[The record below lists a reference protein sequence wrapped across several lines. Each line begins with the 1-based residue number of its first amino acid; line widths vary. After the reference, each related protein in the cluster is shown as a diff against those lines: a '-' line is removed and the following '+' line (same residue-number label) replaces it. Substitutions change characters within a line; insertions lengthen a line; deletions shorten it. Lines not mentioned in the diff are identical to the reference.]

1 MSDEVPSGRLSQI
14 FDPLTNLQQQPST
27 THYQQQLLLNRR
39 RSNSS
44 SPSPS
49 TSGRA
54 TPASGGAASNASGAS
69 STSSHFQLPQSA
81 THYHQQ
87 QQQNYQYLTQ
97 THNYF
102 HVRTQQDV
110 EGVSGGGFA
119 IGGSGH
125 NYLHTFPSTHTPSHL
140 QQQHYLQQHYHH
152 YQQQQQQQQSPQFI
166 HHGQQQQHSLP
177 PLYPTSQSLTAS
189 PLLTKRAIS
198 FSGQIPLHRQ
208 QMDNLNTVT
217 HRQQQQLLQT
227 AQSTPNSPRLM
238 PRRQTKPPPIPAKPS
253 SIPSTS
259 STTSSGSNNTNQK
272 DGTAVI
278 NPASS
283 LDGADAPWPH
293 FSSLTDYL
301 DVHQIN
307 NYGQPVPE
315 INWQERCLELQLELH
330 RSKNQAGRIRDMLRE
345 KLLELEQRVIEA
357 EERAEEAEDK
367 VRAMEQRLSE
377 WPKPPPTTANTNN
390 TNSSNHQGQQQQ
402 SQSTPQQSQPQPS
415 PANLANLTA
424 SQQQQQQLSS
434 SLPDAEKTITSLEIQ
449 VEEQRQL
456 RLQDAKQIEA
466 KAAKIKEWVNN
477 KLRDL
482 EEQNQLLREQ
492 NQKCNQQ
499 LELLKNYIA
508 NQSNRHSVIGPVR
521 NSLSLDV
528 QDFAASKENRRRSES
543 LDTQEIINRPL
554 TASYPH
560 HQHRRNLSM
569 EPTEL
574 ERNLVAAVDGLQLA
588 PLASISKQA
597 AAVKNGGRPDSSDTD
612 TAHDYAEIYTPSC
625 EKMPAWMKNN
635 PALMASGGNSSTT
648 TTTSEMGGVPRPPT
662 PPLHRFP
669 SWEAKI
675 YQVANDGLAGVSSE
689 NGGTLE
695 GHGQQTQP
703 PPPDIQ
709 ESTNSAANSHSNTLN
724 NATHSHQGRHTPA
737 SMPDAIAP
745 GTPQLPSRQQ
755 QTASGGFCDISV
767 PVYATVKGRASQIRS
782 MPFTGDSSDDSS
794 DGEDHAVM
802 LTHNSHNSSSTDN
815 TETSTSGSAS
825 SPSKSC
831 KTSSS
836 LSPAKRSGSESPKNT
851 KPRVIHHNN
860 PSQPPSSLIHLHKE
874 HHATMPLPYTH
885 YQTHLHTN
893 SNPNLHKSPSQS
905 INPPAQYHRL
915 STASANNNHHQLRV
929 PPPQPQHHHP
939 MRGTVISDISFE
951 SGLSDDYALPPDAV
965 SESTCPMDASMPS
978 LLMRQSYVDSPSKKL
993 ESLEKAGH
1001 LAKLGGKLKT
1011 WRKRWFVLKN
1021 GSLTYW
1027 KSQHDVNRKPQGQI
1041 LLDEACRINKAEGA
1055 STFEI
1060 DTGKKVYY
1068 LTADSNATMDDW
1080 IRVLQNVQRRNATKL
1095 LLSRDDQKPTLQGWV
1110 TKVKNGHAKKCWC
1123 VLLGKMFLYF
1133 KAPNETQ
1140 NPLGQ
1145 INMRDARVEEV
1156 EHVSDSDS
1164 EERED
1169 PQSQAHLTVAIYPA
1183 HQGPTYLI
1191 LPGKAER
1198 DNWLYHLTVV
1208 SGGGPS
1214 AGSQYEQLVQ
1224 KLMETDG
1231 DPNCVIWRHPILLHT
1246 KDTISAPL
1254 TTLHTEPMHPEA
1266 IKLFKSIQLFM
1277 SVAVNQPGIDY
1288 HVVLAQ
1294 NALQHCLDMPELQS
1308 EMICILIKQTSRHT
1322 GQKLSVGVQVNKKLG
1337 KQTRAPVP
1345 PPIIDCKSNP
1355 PAYSFVQG
1363 WQLLS
1368 LAVSLF
1374 VPKSS
1379 RLLWY
1384 LKLHLARNADSKT
1397 ETGKYAAYCE
1407 RALERTLK
1415 NGGRETK
1422 PSRMEVLSILLKN
1435 PYHHS
1440 LPHAIPVHMMNS
1452 TYQVVSFDGST
1463 TIEEFQSTLAQ
1474 EIGTRDSSN
1483 GFCLFSDDPIEKDL
1497 EHYLDPMAKLC
1508 DVISKW
1514 ETALREKGSGKFEN
1528 TRVIQLT
1535 YKNRLYWKHTVK
1547 FETDKERLLLCYQTN
1562 NQIVQGRFPL
1572 SRDLALELA
1581 SLMAQIDMGD
1591 YSHEKS
1597 KSATPNVGIK
1607 ALDKFYPYRYRDAL
1621 NPEQL
1626 KEIQELLITKWI
1638 LLKGRSTLDCVRI
1651 YLTCCRKWPYFGA
1664 SLFQAKPRHSDQ
1676 AMAWLAVSED
1686 ALNVLELSS
1695 MAPIARY
1702 PYTSVMTFGG
1712 CQDDF
1717 MLVVSNEDTLASC
1730 VSQEQK
1736 LLFAMSKPKI
1746 LEITLLIAD
1755 YMNALGHTVPGTPH
1769 MNSLTRNGSHR
1780 SLRRPAAGTGT
1791 TTVGGTLCGNTMAG
1805 MSTNATTTAHNTL
1818 NSHATHTLNS
1828 NHSHTLSSSH
1838 YSTGDHERMV
1848 SGTRS
1853 QPQSHQGTMNSMH
1866 SHHLP
1871 HAHQPDILKSTPD
1884 HQRIK

>member
-1 MSDEVPSGRLSQI
+1 MSDEVPLGRLSQI
-14 FDPLTNLQQQPST
+14 FDTLTNLQQQHPPQHPHS
-27 THYQQQLLLNRR
+27 HPHPQQATAEQRR
-39 RSNSS
+39 RSASS
-44 SPSPS
+44 SPSPSASASAS

-54 TPASGGAASNASGAS
+54 TPSLGGVASPLIALQYYGQTPNYFLRPPDGAS
-69 STSSHFQLPQSA
+69 S
-81 THYHQQ
+81 
-87 QQQNYQYLTQ
+87 
-97 THNYF
+97 
-102 HVRTQQDV
+102 
-110 EGVSGGGFA
+110 G
-119 IGGSGH
+119 
-125 NYLHTFPSTHTPSHL
+125 YLHTFPSHLYHQHHHHQPQMHQMHHHL
-140 QQQHYLQQHYHH
+140 QLHQI
-152 YQQQQQQQQSPQFI
+152 QSNQPP
-166 HHGQQQQHSLP
+166 SLP
-177 PLYPTSQSLTAS
+177 TQLGGLSGSQSLQGS
-189 PLLTKRAIS
+189 PLLAKRATS
-198 FSGQIPLHRQ
+198 FSGPLPLGQGRSA
-208 QMDNLNTVT
+208 
-217 HRQQQQLLQT
+217 T
-227 AQSTPNSPRLM
+227 AATITATSTPNSPRLL
-238 PRRQTKPPPIPAKPS
+238 PRRVPRPPPIPAKPGQAKKVEQQHQQQQQ
-253 SIPSTS
+253 P
-259 STTSSGSNNTNQK
+259 QQR
-272 DGTAVI
+272 DHQVPV
-278 NPASS
+278 NPVLAA
-283 LDGADAPWPH
+283 LDAPDAPWPH
-293 FSSLTDYL
+293 FSTLTEHL
-301 DVHQIN
+301 DVHQVN
-307 NYGQPVPE
+307 NYGHTLPE

-345 KLLELEQRVIEA
+345 KLTELEQRVIEA

-377 WPKPPPTTANTNN
+377 WPKPPP
-390 TNSSNHQGQQQQ
+390 QQ
-402 SQSTPQQSQPQPS
+402 SQHPQHPHPHPQEQARSNSSPSHQVATAASTGAGGSGPGAPPIQE
-415 PANLANLTA
+415 
-424 SQQQQQQLSS
+424 
-434 SLPDAEKTITSLEIQ
+434 AEKTITSLEIQ

-456 RLQDAKQIEA
+456 RLHDARQIEA

-492 NQKCNQQ
+492 NIKCNQQ
-499 LELLKNYIA
+499 LELLKNHIA
-508 NQSNRHSVIGPVR
+508 NQSQRHSIVGPVR

-528 QDFAASKENRRRSES
+528 QDFAGGAGGSNPEHRRRSES
-543 LDTQEIINRPL
+543 LDPQEIISRPL
-554 TASYPH
+554 TSSYPH

-569 EPTEL
+569 EPQEL
-574 ERNLVAAVDGLQLA
+574 ERNLVAAVDGLTLA
-588 PLASISKQA
+588 PLSSISSKA
-597 AAVKNGGRPDSSDTD
+597 PGSTSGVARPDSSDTD

-625 EKMPAWMKNN
+625 EKLPAWMKNN

-648 TTTSEMGGVPRPPT
+648 TTTTSEFGVPRPPT

-675 YQVANDGLAGVSSE
+675 YQVANDGLAGTGTETSTAESSASQE
-689 NGGTLE
+689 PDVQEGTGTGSGTGTTSTLSNGRRHGHGTATGTGTGTGDGHGTLS
-695 GHGQQTQP
+695 
-703 PPPDIQ
+703 
-709 ESTNSAANSHSNTLN
+709 ST
-724 NATHSHQGRHTPA
+724 
-737 SMPDAIAP
+737 P
-745 GTPQLPSRQQ
+745 GTPLPPSRQQ

-802 LTHNSHNSSSTDN
+802 LTHHSHNSSSTDN

-825 SPSKSC
+825 SPSKSL

-836 LSPAKRSGSESPKNT
+836 LSPAKRSGSESPKNV
-851 KPRVIHHNN
+851 KGRVHIQPRTSTTHANHINQHLQPLQSHHKHHTLPYNHHSHNN
-860 PSQPPSSLIHLHKE
+860 LQN
-874 HHATMPLPYTH
+874 
-885 YQTHLHTN
+885 Q
-893 SNPNLHKSPSQS
+893 
-905 INPPAQYHRL
+905 
-915 STASANNNHHQLRV
+915 
-929 PPPQPQHHHP
+929 HHP
-939 MRGTVISDISFE
+939 MQGVQTLLPPSTGQNTLPRPRTPTRRGHAPAQLHAPLPHNAPLQHTRGIVISDHLSFE

-965 SESTCPMDASMPS
+965 SESTCMDASMPS
-978 LLMRQSYVDSPSKKL
+978 LLMRQSYVDSPSKKI
-993 ESLEKAGH
+993 ESLEKMGH

-1021 GSLTYW
+1021 GSLNYW
-1027 KSQHDVNRKPQGQI
+1027 KSQHDVQRKPQGQI
-1041 LLDEACRINKAEGA
+1041 QLDEVCRINRAEGA

-1068 LTADSNATMDDW
+1068 LTADSHATMDDW

-1095 LLSRDDQKPTLQGWV
+1095 LLSRDDQKPTVQGWV

-1123 VLLGKMFLYF
+1123 VLLGKMFVYF
-1133 KAPNETQ
+1133 KAPAET

-1169 PQSQAHLTVAIYPA
+1169 AAQDQARLTVAIYPA

-1191 LPGKAER
+1191 LSGKPER

-1214 AGSQYEQLVQ
+1214 AGTQYEQIVQ

-1231 DPNCVIWRHPILLHT
+1231 DPNCVLWRHPILLHT

-1254 TTLHTEPMHPEA
+1254 SSMHTETMQPEA
-1266 IKLFKSIQLFM
+1266 IKLFKSIQLFT

-1294 NALQHCLDMPELQS
+1294 NALQHALDMPELQT
-1308 EMICILIKQTSRHT
+1308 EMICILIKQTSRHL

-1337 KQTRAPVP
+1337 KQTRQLLLCATQSLFTCDTQQAGHAQANGSSPTSIQAPAAA
-1345 PPIIDCKSNP
+1345 PIIDCKSNP

-1363 WQLLS
+1363 WQLLA

-1374 VPKSS
+1374 VPRSS

-1384 LKLHLARNADSKT
+1384 LKLHLSRNADTKT

-1440 LPHAIPVHMMNS
+1440 LPHAIPVHMMNT

-1463 TIEEFQSTLAQ
+1463 TIEEFQATLAH
-1474 EIGTRDSSN
+1474 ELGTRDATN

-1497 EHYLDPMAKLC
+1497 EHYLEPLAKLC

-1528 TRVIQLT
+1528 SRVIQLS
-1535 YKNRLYWKHTVK
+1535 YKNRLYWKHTIK
-1547 FETDKERLLLCYQTN
+1547 CETEKERLLLCYQTN
-1562 NQIVQGRFPL
+1562 SQIVQGRFPL
-1572 SRDLALELA
+1572 SRELALELA
-1581 SLMAQIDMGD
+1581 SLMSQIDMGD
-1591 YSHEKS
+1591 YSLEKS
-1597 KSATPNVGIK
+1597 KDIGVGLK
-1607 ALDKFYPYRYRDAL
+1607 GLDKFYPYRYRDAL
-1621 NPEQL
+1621 GAEQL
-1626 KEIQELLITKWI
+1626 KDVQELLVSKWM

-1664 SLFQAKPRHSDQ
+1664 CLFQAKPRQSEST
-1676 AMAWLAVSED
+1676 ATAGSSPVAWLAVAED
-1686 ALNVLELSS
+1686 ALNVLELST
-1695 MAPIARY
+1695 MAPAARY
-1702 PYTSVMTFGG
+1702 PYSSVMTFGG

-1717 MLVVSNEDTLASC
+1717 MLVVSHDDDGGSER
-1730 VSQEQK
+1730 K

-1755 YMNALGHTVPGTPH
+1755 YMNALGHPVPGTPQ

-1780 SLRRPAAGTGT
+1780 SLRISQRPTTAGGSAAATGF
-1791 TTVGGTLCGNTMAG
+1791 
-1805 MSTNATTTAHNTL
+1805 STNATTTAHNTL

-1838 YSTGDHERMV
+1838 HAG
-1848 SGTRS
+1848 GGS
-1853 QPQSHQGTMNSMH
+1853 QPGTLSSGHHQH
-1866 SHHLP
+1866 QHH
-1871 HAHQPDILKSTPD
+1871 HHQQHHQPDILKSTPD
-1884 HQRIK
+1884 HQRVK

>member
-1 MSDEVPSGRLSQI
+1 MGSGCYSGSG
-14 FDPLTNLQQQPST
+14 PNSVVNSPAMG
-27 THYQQQLLLNRR
+27 RR
-39 RSNSS
+39 KRFTSS
-44 SPSPS
+44 SSNCS
-49 TSGRA
+49 TQF
-54 TPASGGAASNASGAS
+54 NN
-69 STSSHFQLPQSA
+69 
-81 THYHQQ
+81 
-87 QQQNYQYLTQ
+87 NYTGL
-97 THNYF
+97 
-102 HVRTQQDV
+102 DV
-110 EGVSGGGFA
+110 E
-119 IGGSGH
+119 
-125 NYLHTFPSTHTPSHL
+125 
-140 QQQHYLQQHYHH
+140 
-152 YQQQQQQQQSPQFI
+152 
-166 HHGQQQQHSLP
+166 
-177 PLYPTSQSLTAS
+177 
-189 PLLTKRAIS
+189 
-198 FSGQIPLHRQ
+198 
-208 QMDNLNTVT
+208 
-217 HRQQQQLLQT
+217 
-227 AQSTPNSPRLM
+227 
-238 PRRQTKPPPIPAKPS
+238 
-253 SIPSTS
+253 
-259 STTSSGSNNTNQK
+259 
-272 DGTAVI
+272 
-278 NPASS
+278 S
-283 LDGADAPWPH
+283 LD
-293 FSSLTDYL
+293 
-301 DVHQIN
+301 
-307 NYGQPVPE
+307 
-315 INWQERCLELQLELH
+315 
-330 RSKNQAGRIRDMLRE
+330 DMLR

-377 WPKPPPTTANTNN
+377 WPKPPTNTANTNS
-390 TNSSNHQGQQQQ
+390 TNHQQGPNQQQAQQQQ
-402 SQSTPQQSQPQPS
+402 QQPQT
-415 PANLANLTA
+415 PANTSPITA
-424 SQQQQQQLSS
+424 SQQQQST
-434 SLPDAEKTITSLEIQ
+434 SLPAHPEAEKVITSLEIQ

-456 RLQDAKQIEA
+456 RLQDARQIEA

-482 EEQNQLLREQ
+482 EEQNELLREQ

-528 QDFAASKENRRRSES
+528 QEFAASKENRRRSES

-574 ERNLVAAVDGLQLA
+574 ERNLVAAVDGLTLA
-588 PLASISKQA
+588 PLASISNKSSSSGGA
-597 AAVKNGGRPDSSDTD
+597 IKNGRPDSSDTD

-635 PALMASGGNSSTT
+635 PALMASGGTSTT

-675 YQVANDGLAGVSSE
+675 YQVANDGLAGASE
-689 NGGTLE
+689 NGTASRDS
-695 GHGQQTQP
+695 HAQPP

-709 ESTNSAANSHSNTLN
+709 ESTSGANSHSNTLN
-724 NATHSHQGRHTPA
+724 NVGHHGRHTPA
-737 SMPDAIAP
+737 SLNDGATP
-745 GTPQLPSRQQ
+745 GTPQMPTRQQ

-851 KPRVIHHNN
+851 KAR
-860 PSQPPSSLIHLHKE
+860 
-874 HHATMPLPYTH
+874 
-885 YQTHLHTN
+885 
-893 SNPNLHKSPSQS
+893 
-905 INPPAQYHRL
+905 
-915 STASANNNHHQLRV
+915 
-929 PPPQPQHHHP
+929 
-939 MRGTVISDISFE
+939 
-951 SGLSDDYALPPDAV
+951 GLSDDYALPPDAV

-1021 GSLTYW
+1021 GTLTYW

-1041 LLDEACRINKAEGA
+1041 MLDEACRISKAEGA

-1095 LLSRDDQKPTLQGWV
+1095 LLSREDQKPTLQGWV

-1133 KAPNETQ
+1133 KAPNET

-1198 DNWLYHLTVV
+1198 DNWLYNLTVV

-1214 AGSQYEQLVQ
+1214 AGTQYEQLVQ

-1246 KDTISAPL
+1246 KDTITAPMC
-1254 TTLHTEPMHPEA
+1254 TLHTEAMHPEA

-1294 NALQHCLDMPELQS
+1294 NALQHCLDMPELHS

-1337 KQTRAPVP
+1337 KQTRQLLLCATQSLFACDTQQSGNAQANGSSPTSLQAPVP

-1363 WQLLS
+1363 WQLLA

-1384 LKLHLARNADSKT
+1384 LKLHLSRNADTKT

-1474 EIGTRDSSN
+1474 EIGTRDASN

-1562 NQIVQGRFPL
+1562 SQIVQGRFPL

-1597 KSATPNVGIK
+1597 KSATTNVGIK

-1626 KEIQELLITKWI
+1626 KDIQESLITKWI

-1664 SLFQAKPRHSDQ
+1664 SLFQAKPRHSEQ

-1686 ALNVLELSS
+1686 ALNVLELST
-1695 MAPIARY
+1695 MAPLARY
-1702 PYTSVMTFGG
+1702 PYTTVMTFGG

-1730 VSQEQK
+1730 GSHEQK

-1780 SLRRPAAGTGT
+1780 SLRSRPAGGTGA
-1791 TTVGGTLCGNTMAG
+1791 TTVGGTLCGNTTAG

-1838 YSTGDHERMV
+1838 YSGDHGGGGV
-1848 SGTRS
+1848 GGTRS
-1853 QPQSHQGTMNSMH
+1853 QGGSHQGTLNSMH
-1866 SHHLP
+1866 SQNHHHQHHNP
-1871 HAHQPDILKSTPD
+1871 HQPDILKSTPD

>member
-1 MSDEVPSGRLSQI
+1 MSDEVPLGRLSQI
-14 FDPLTNLQQQPST
+14 FDTLTNLQQQQHLRSQEQLHP
-27 THYQQQLLLNRR
+27 QQHPHSQLQPEPQQSSAEIRR
-39 RSNSS
+39 RSASS
-44 SPSPS
+44 SPSPSASASAS

-54 TPASGGAASNASGAS
+54 TPSLGVASPLNSLQYY
-69 STSSHFQLPQSA
+69 SHA
-81 THYHQQ
+81 
-87 QQQNYQYLTQ
+87 
-97 THNYF
+97 HNYLLRPQE
-102 HVRTQQDV
+102 V
-110 EGVSGGGFA
+110 A
-119 IGGSGH
+119 GSG
-125 NYLHTFPSTHTPSHL
+125 YLHTFPSHFYHHQVHHL
-140 QQQHYLQQHYHH
+140 QQHSQ
-152 YQQQQQQQQSPQFI
+152 PP
-166 HHGQQQQHSLP
+166 SLP
-177 PLYPTSQSLTAS
+177 TQLGVARGSQSLQGS
-189 PLLTKRAIS
+189 PLLAKRATS
-198 FSGQIPLHRQ
+198 FSGQIPLAQGRF
-208 QMDNLNTVT
+208 
-217 HRQQQQLLQT
+217 T
-227 AQSTPNSPRLM
+227 AGGTAAASGATGLPASTPNSPRLL
-238 PRRQTKPPPIPAKPS
+238 PRRAPRPPPIPAKPNQVKADQQS
-253 SIPSTS
+253 KDAQARN
-259 STTSSGSNNTNQK
+259 STTTTVQSTVNPVL
-272 DGTAVI
+272 TA
-278 NPASS
+278 
-283 LDGADAPWPH
+283 LDAPDAPWPH
-293 FSSLTDYL
+293 FSTLTEHL
-301 DVHQIN
+301 DVHQVN
-307 NYGQPVPE
+307 NYGQALPQ

-345 KLLELEQRVIEA
+345 KLTELEQRVIEA

-377 WPKPPPTTANTNN
+377 WPKPPPQQAHHPH
-390 TNSSNHQGQQQQ
+390 SHSHPHQPIPSHPQEQQAKNHC
-402 SQSTPQQSQPQPS
+402 SPS
-415 PANLANLTA
+415 HQAGGGSAA
-424 SQQQQQQLSS
+424 GAAGSG
-434 SLPDAEKTITSLEIQ
+434 LPPTQETEKTITSLEIQ

-456 RLQDAKQIEA
+456 RLHDARQIEA

-492 NQKCNQQ
+492 NVKCNQQ
-499 LELLKNYIA
+499 LELLKNHIA
-508 NQSNRHSVIGPVR
+508 NQSQRHSIVGPVR

-528 QDFAASKENRRRSES
+528 QDFTGSGSNPEHRRRSES
-543 LDTQEIINRPL
+543 LDPQEIIGRPL
-554 TASYPH
+554 TSSYPH

-569 EPTEL
+569 EPQEL
-574 ERNLVAAVDGLQLA
+574 ERNLVAAVDGLTLA
-588 PLASISKQA
+588 PLSSISSKA
-597 AAVKNGGRPDSSDTD
+597 PGGAPTESRIVTRPDSSDTD

-625 EKMPAWMKNN
+625 EKLPAWMKNN

-648 TTTSEMGGVPRPPT
+648 TTTTSELGVPRPPT

-675 YQVANDGLAGVSSE
+675 YQVANDGLAGAGTGTSTAESTASQE
-689 NGGTLE
+689 TDIQDGMGTNLSNGRRHGHGHGSGTGTGDGHGTL
-695 GHGQQTQP
+695 G
-703 PPPDIQ
+703 
-709 ESTNSAANSHSNTLN
+709 ST
-724 NATHSHQGRHTPA
+724 
-737 SMPDAIAP
+737 P
-745 GTPQLPSRQQ
+745 GTPLPPSRQQ

-802 LTHNSHNSSSTDN
+802 LTHHSHNSSSTDN

-825 SPSKSC
+825 SPSKSL

-836 LSPAKRSGSESPKNT
+836 LSPAKRSGSESPKNA
-851 KPRVIHHNN
+851 KAR
-860 PSQPPSSLIHLHKE
+860 
-874 HHATMPLPYTH
+874 
-885 YQTHLHTN
+885 
-893 SNPNLHKSPSQS
+893 
-905 INPPAQYHRL
+905 
-915 STASANNNHHQLRV
+915 
-929 PPPQPQHHHP
+929 
-939 MRGTVISDISFE
+939 
-951 SGLSDDYALPPDAV
+951 GLSDDYALPPDAV
-965 SESTCPMDASMPS
+965 SESTCMDASMPS
-978 LLMRQSYVDSPSKKL
+978 LLMRQSYVDSPSKKI
-993 ESLEKAGH
+993 ESLEKMGH

-1021 GSLTYW
+1021 GSLNYW
-1027 KSQHDVNRKPQGQI
+1027 KSQHDVQRKPQGQI
-1041 LLDEACRINKAEGA
+1041 QLDEVCRINRAEGA

-1068 LTADSNATMDDW
+1068 LTADSHATMDDW

-1095 LLSRDDQKPTLQGWV
+1095 LLSRDDQKPTVQGWV
-1110 TKVKNGHAKKCWC
+1110 TKVKNGHPKKCWC

-1133 KAPNETQ
+1133 KAPAET

-1169 PQSQAHLTVAIYPA
+1169 AAQDQARLTVAIYPA

-1191 LPGKAER
+1191 LSGKPER

-1214 AGSQYEQLVQ
+1214 AGTQYEQLVQ

-1231 DPNCVIWRHPILLHT
+1231 DPNCVLWRHPILLHT
-1246 KDTISAPL
+1246 KDTITAPL
-1254 TTLHTEPMHPEA
+1254 SSMHTETMQPEA

-1294 NALQHCLDMPELQS
+1294 NALQHALDMPELQT
-1308 EMICILIKQTSRHT
+1308 EMICILIKQTSRHL
-1322 GQKLSVGVQVNKKLG
+1322 GQKLSVGVQQLLLCATQSLFTCDTQQAGHAQANG
-1337 KQTRAPVP
+1337 SSPTSIQAPSAT
-1345 PPIIDCKSNP
+1345 PIIDCKSNP
-1355 PAYSFVQG
+1355 PVYSFVQG
-1363 WQLLS
+1363 WQLLA

-1374 VPKSS
+1374 VPRSS

-1384 LKLHLARNADSKT
+1384 LKLHLSRNADTKT

-1415 NGGRETK
+1415 NVGRETK

-1463 TIEEFQSTLAQ
+1463 TIEEFQATLAH
-1474 EIGTRDSSN
+1474 ELGTRDATN

-1497 EHYLDPMAKLC
+1497 EHYLEPLAKLC

-1528 TRVIQLT
+1528 SRVIQLS
-1535 YKNRLYWKHTVK
+1535 YKNRLYWKHTIK
-1547 FETDKERLLLCYQTN
+1547 CETDKERLLLCYQTN
-1562 NQIVQGRFPL
+1562 SQIVQGRFPL
-1572 SRDLALELA
+1572 SRELALELA
-1581 SLMAQIDMGD
+1581 SLMSQIDMGD
-1591 YSHEKS
+1591 YSLEKS
-1597 KSATPNVGIK
+1597 RDVGVGLK
-1607 ALDKFYPYRYRDAL
+1607 GLDKFYPYRYRDAL
-1621 NPEQL
+1621 GAEQL
-1626 KEIQELLITKWI
+1626 KDVQELLVSKWM

-1664 SLFQAKPRHSDQ
+1664 CLFQAKPRQSPESNT
-1676 AMAWLAVSED
+1676 ASGATPVAWLAVAED
-1686 ALNVLELSS
+1686 ALNVLELST
-1695 MAPIARY
+1695 MAPVARY
-1702 PYTSVMTFGG
+1702 PYSSVMTFGG

-1717 MLVVSNEDTLASC
+1717 MLVVSHDDGGGC
-1730 VSQEQK
+1730 EQK

-1755 YMNALGHTVPGTPH
+1755 YMNALGHTVPGTPQ

-1780 SLRRPAAGTGT
+1780 SLRTSQRPTLGGGSAVATGF
-1791 TTVGGTLCGNTMAG
+1791 
-1805 MSTNATTTAHNTL
+1805 STNATTTAHNTL

-1838 YSTGDHERMV
+1838 HAG
-1848 SGTRS
+1848 GGS
-1853 QPQSHQGTMNSMH
+1853 QPGTLSSGHHQ
-1866 SHHLP
+1866 HH
-1871 HAHQPDILKSTPD
+1871 HIQQHHQPDILKSTPD

>member
-1 MSDEVPSGRLSQI
+1 MTRTSLRGHNASMSDEVPLGRLSQI
-14 FDPLTNLQQQPST
+14 FDTLTNLQQQ
-27 THYQQQLLLNRR
+27 QLLRSQEQLHPQQHPHAQLQPEPQLLSAEIRR
-39 RSNSS
+39 RSASS
-44 SPSPS
+44 SPSPSASASAS

-54 TPASGGAASNASGAS
+54 TPSLGVASPLNSLQYY
-69 STSSHFQLPQSA
+69 SHA
-81 THYHQQ
+81 
-87 QQQNYQYLTQ
+87 
-97 THNYF
+97 HNYLLRPQE
-102 HVRTQQDV
+102 V
-110 EGVSGGGFA
+110 A
-119 IGGSGH
+119 GSG
-125 NYLHTFPSTHTPSHL
+125 YLHTFPSHFYHHQVHHL
-140 QQQHYLQQHYHH
+140 QHSQ
-152 YQQQQQQQQSPQFI
+152 PP
-166 HHGQQQQHSLP
+166 SLP
-177 PLYPTSQSLTAS
+177 TQLGVARGSQSLQGS
-189 PLLTKRAIS
+189 PLLAKRATS
-198 FSGQIPLHRQ
+198 FSGQIPLAQGRF
-208 QMDNLNTVT
+208 TT
-217 HRQQQQLLQT
+217 GGT
-227 AQSTPNSPRLM
+227 AAASGAPGLTASTPNSPRLL
-238 PRRQTKPPPIPAKPS
+238 PRRAPRPPPIPAKPNQVKAEQQS
-253 SIPSTS
+253 RDVLPRTSTS
-259 STTSSGSNNTNQK
+259 TTAQS
-272 DGTAVI
+272 AV
-278 NPASS
+278 NPVLAA
-283 LDGADAPWPH
+283 LDAPDAPWPH
-293 FSSLTDYL
+293 FSTLTEHL
-301 DVHQIN
+301 DVHQVN
-307 NYGQPVPE
+307 NYGQALPQ

-345 KLLELEQRVIEA
+345 KLTELEQRVIEA

-377 WPKPPPTTANTNN
+377 WPKPPPQQAPHLHSHSHQHQHPHQPIPSHPQEQQTKNTC
-390 TNSSNHQGQQQQ
+390 SPSHQTGGGAAAGAAGAAG
-402 SQSTPQQSQPQPS
+402 SG
-415 PANLANLTA
+415 
-424 SQQQQQQLSS
+424 
-434 SLPDAEKTITSLEIQ
+434 LPPTQETEKTITSLEIQ

-456 RLQDAKQIEA
+456 RLHDARQIEA

-492 NQKCNQQ
+492 NVKCNQQ
-499 LELLKNYIA
+499 LELLKNHIA
-508 NQSNRHSVIGPVR
+508 NQSQRHSIVGPVR

-528 QDFAASKENRRRSES
+528 QDFAGSGSNPEHRRRSES
-543 LDTQEIINRPL
+543 LDPQEIIGRPL
-554 TASYPH
+554 TSSYPH

-569 EPTEL
+569 EPQEL
-574 ERNLVAAVDGLQLA
+574 ERNLVAAVDGLTLA
-588 PLASISKQA
+588 PLSSISSKA
-597 AAVKNGGRPDSSDTD
+597 PGGVSTEPGQVTRPDSSDTD

-625 EKMPAWMKNN
+625 EKLPAWMKNN

-648 TTTSEMGGVPRPPT
+648 TTTTSELGVPRPPT

-675 YQVANDGLAGVSSE
+675 YQVANDGLAGA
-689 NGGTLE
+689 GTGTSTAE
-695 GHGQQTQP
+695 STASQE
-703 PPPDIQ
+703 PDIQ
-709 ESTNSAANSHSNTLN
+709 DGMGTNLSNGRRHG
-724 NATHSHQGRHTPA
+724 HSHGSGTATGPGTGSGTGTGIGDGHGTLG
-737 SMPDAIAP
+737 STP
-745 GTPQLPSRQQ
+745 GTPLPPSRQQ

-802 LTHNSHNSSSTDN
+802 LTHHSHNSSSTDN

-825 SPSKSC
+825 SPSKSL

-836 LSPAKRSGSESPKNT
+836 LSPAKRSGSESPKNA
-851 KPRVIHHNN
+851 KAR
-860 PSQPPSSLIHLHKE
+860 
-874 HHATMPLPYTH
+874 
-885 YQTHLHTN
+885 
-893 SNPNLHKSPSQS
+893 
-905 INPPAQYHRL
+905 
-915 STASANNNHHQLRV
+915 
-929 PPPQPQHHHP
+929 
-939 MRGTVISDISFE
+939 
-951 SGLSDDYALPPDAV
+951 GLSDDYALPPDAV
-965 SESTCPMDASMPS
+965 SESTCMDASMPS
-978 LLMRQSYVDSPSKKL
+978 LLMRQSYVDSPSKKI
-993 ESLEKAGH
+993 ESLEKMGH

-1021 GSLTYW
+1021 GSLNYW
-1027 KSQHDVNRKPQGQI
+1027 KSQHDVQRKPQGQI
-1041 LLDEACRINKAEGA
+1041 QLDEVCRINRAEGA

-1068 LTADSNATMDDW
+1068 LTADSHATMDDW

-1095 LLSRDDQKPTLQGWV
+1095 LLSRDDQKPTVQGWV
-1110 TKVKNGHAKKCWC
+1110 TKVKNGHPKKCWC

-1133 KAPNETQ
+1133 KAPAET

-1169 PQSQAHLTVAIYPA
+1169 AAQDQARLTVAIYPA

-1191 LPGKAER
+1191 LSGKPER

-1214 AGSQYEQLVQ
+1214 AGTQYEQLVQ

-1231 DPNCVIWRHPILLHT
+1231 DPNCVLWRHPILLHT
-1246 KDTISAPL
+1246 KDTITAPL
-1254 TTLHTEPMHPEA
+1254 SSMHTETMQPEA

-1294 NALQHCLDMPELQS
+1294 NALQHALDMPELQT
-1308 EMICILIKQTSRHT
+1308 EMICILIKQTSRHM
-1322 GQKLSVGVQVNKKLG
+1322 GQKLSVGVQQLLLCATQSLFTCDTQQAGHAQANG
-1337 KQTRAPVP
+1337 SSPTSIQAPSAT
-1345 PPIIDCKSNP
+1345 PIIDCKSNP
-1355 PAYSFVQG
+1355 PVYSFVQG
-1363 WQLLS
+1363 WQLLA

-1374 VPKSS
+1374 VPRSS

-1384 LKLHLARNADSKT
+1384 LKLHLSRNADTKT

-1463 TIEEFQSTLAQ
+1463 TIEEFQATLAH
-1474 EIGTRDSSN
+1474 ELGTRDATN

-1497 EHYLDPMAKLC
+1497 EHYLEPLAKLC

-1528 TRVIQLT
+1528 SRVIQLS
-1535 YKNRLYWKHTVK
+1535 YKNRLYWKHTIK
-1547 FETDKERLLLCYQTN
+1547 CETDKERLLLCYQTN
-1562 NQIVQGRFPL
+1562 SQIVQGRFPL
-1572 SRDLALELA
+1572 SRELALELA
-1581 SLMAQIDMGD
+1581 SLMSQIDMGD
-1591 YSHEKS
+1591 YSLEKS
-1597 KSATPNVGIK
+1597 RDVGVGLK
-1607 ALDKFYPYRYRDAL
+1607 GLDKFYPYRYRDAL
-1621 NPEQL
+1621 GAEQL
-1626 KEIQELLITKWI
+1626 KDVQELLVSKWM

-1664 SLFQAKPRHSDQ
+1664 CLFQAKPRQNPESN
-1676 AMAWLAVSED
+1676 AASGATPVAWLAVAED
-1686 ALNVLELSS
+1686 ALNVLELST
-1695 MAPIARY
+1695 MAPVARY
-1702 PYTSVMTFGG
+1702 PYSSVMTFGG

-1717 MLVVSNEDTLASC
+1717 MLVVSHDDGGGC
-1730 VSQEQK
+1730 EQK

-1755 YMNALGHTVPGTPH
+1755 YMNALGHTVPGTPQ

-1780 SLRRPAAGTGT
+1780 SLRTSQRPTLGGGSAVATGF
-1791 TTVGGTLCGNTMAG
+1791 
-1805 MSTNATTTAHNTL
+1805 STNATTTAHNTL

-1838 YSTGDHERMV
+1838 HAG
-1848 SGTRS
+1848 GGS
-1853 QPQSHQGTMNSMH
+1853 QPGTLSSGHHQ
-1866 SHHLP
+1866 HH
-1871 HAHQPDILKSTPD
+1871 HIQQHHQPDILKSTPD

>member
-1 MSDEVPSGRLSQI
+1 MSDEVPLNRLSQI
-14 FDPLTNLQQQPST
+14 FDTLTNLQQQ
-27 THYQQQLLLNRR
+27 QQQQQQPHQVAGTEEQRR
-39 RSNSS
+39 RSASS
-44 SPSPS
+44 SPSPSASASAS

-54 TPASGGAASNASGAS
+54 TPSLGVAGPLSSLQYYGHAPHYFQRGPDGPNSG
-69 STSSHFQLPQSA
+69 
-81 THYHQQ
+81 
-87 QQQNYQYLTQ
+87 
-97 THNYF
+97 
-102 HVRTQQDV
+102 
-110 EGVSGGGFA
+110 
-119 IGGSGH
+119 
-125 NYLHTFPSTHTPSHL
+125 YLHTFPSHLYHPQMLQHHQHL
-140 QQQHYLQQHYHH
+140 QHLQHQTHQ
-152 YQQQQQQQQSPQFI
+152 PP
-166 HHGQQQQHSLP
+166 SLP
-177 PLYPTSQSLTAS
+177 AQLGGGVVGCGSGRGILSGSQSLQGS
-189 PLLTKRAIS
+189 PLLAKRATS
-198 FSGQIPLHRQ
+198 FSGQITLAQGRSNPTFGGA
-208 QMDNLNTVT
+208 TV
-217 HRQQQQLLQT
+217 
-227 AQSTPNSPRLM
+227 STPNSPRLL
-238 PRRQTKPPPIPAKPS
+238 PRRVPRPPPIPAKPAQS
-253 SIPSTS
+253 KVKVDKSMPQPLQPATPPQPATVVA
-259 STTSSGSNNTNQK
+259 TT
-272 DGTAVI
+272 
-278 NPASS
+278 NPVLAA
-283 LDGADAPWPH
+283 LDAPDAPWPH
-293 FSSLTDYL
+293 FSTLTEHL
-301 DVHQIN
+301 DVRQVN
-307 NYGQPVPE
+307 NYGQALPE

-345 KLLELEQRVIEA
+345 KLTELEQRVIEA

-377 WPKPPPTTANTNN
+377 WPKPPPPQQQPAQQHQQQHSHQHPHPQEQPRS
-390 TNSSNHQGQQQQ
+390 NSSPSHQVGLPATGGGGG
-402 SQSTPQQSQPQPS
+402 SGVATPPIQE
-415 PANLANLTA
+415 
-424 SQQQQQQLSS
+424 
-434 SLPDAEKTITSLEIQ
+434 AEKTITSLEIQ

-456 RLQDAKQIEA
+456 RLHDARQIEA

-492 NQKCNQQ
+492 NIKCNQQ
-499 LELLKNYIA
+499 LELLKNHIA
-508 NQSNRHSVIGPVR
+508 NQSQRHSIVGPVR

-528 QDFAASKENRRRSES
+528 QDFTGGSGSNPEHRRRSES
-543 LDTQEIINRPL
+543 LDPQEIIGRPL
-554 TASYPH
+554 TSSYPH

-569 EPTEL
+569 EPQEL
-574 ERNLVAAVDGLQLA
+574 ERNLVAAVDGLTLA
-588 PLASISKQA
+588 PLSSISSKA
-597 AAVKNGGRPDSSDTD
+597 PGSVASSGARPDSSDTD

-625 EKMPAWMKNN
+625 EKLPAWMKNN

-648 TTTSEMGGVPRPPT
+648 TTTTSELGVPRPPT

-675 YQVANDGLAGVSSE
+675 YQVANDGLAGT
-689 NGGTLE
+689 GGTSTAE
-695 GHGQQTQP
+695 STTSQE
-703 PPPDIQ
+703 PDIQ
-709 ESTNSAANSHSNTLN
+709 EGTTGVGGEGAAVTSTGTSLSNGRRHGHNTGDGHGTLGS
-724 NATHSHQGRHTPA
+724 T
-737 SMPDAIAP
+737 P
-745 GTPQLPSRQQ
+745 GTPLPPSRQQ

-802 LTHNSHNSSSTDN
+802 LTHHSHNSSSTDN

-825 SPSKSC
+825 SPSKSL

-836 LSPAKRSGSESPKNT
+836 LSPAKRSGSESPKNA
-851 KPRVIHHNN
+851 KAR
-860 PSQPPSSLIHLHKE
+860 
-874 HHATMPLPYTH
+874 
-885 YQTHLHTN
+885 
-893 SNPNLHKSPSQS
+893 
-905 INPPAQYHRL
+905 
-915 STASANNNHHQLRV
+915 
-929 PPPQPQHHHP
+929 
-939 MRGTVISDISFE
+939 
-951 SGLSDDYALPPDAV
+951 GLSDDYALPPDAV
-965 SESTCPMDASMPS
+965 SESTCMDASMPS
-978 LLMRQSYVDSPSKKL
+978 LLMRQSYVDSPSKKI
-993 ESLEKAGH
+993 ESLEKMGH

-1021 GSLTYW
+1021 GSLNYW
-1027 KSQHDVNRKPQGQI
+1027 KSQHDVQRKPQGQI
-1041 LLDEACRINKAEGA
+1041 QLDEACRINRAEGA

-1068 LTADSNATMDDW
+1068 LTADSHATMDDW

-1095 LLSRDDQKPTLQGWV
+1095 LLSRDDQKPTVQGWV

-1133 KAPNETQ
+1133 KAPAET

-1169 PQSQAHLTVAIYPA
+1169 AAQDQARLTVAIYPA

-1191 LPGKAER
+1191 LSGKPER

-1214 AGSQYEQLVQ
+1214 AGTQYEQLVQ

-1231 DPNCVIWRHPILLHT
+1231 DPNCVLWRHPILLHT
-1246 KDTISAPL
+1246 KDTITAPL
-1254 TTLHTEPMHPEA
+1254 SSMHTETMQPEA

-1294 NALQHCLDMPELQS
+1294 NALQHALDMPELQT
-1308 EMICILIKQTSRHT
+1308 EMICILIKQTSRHM
-1322 GQKLSVGVQVNKKLG
+1322 GQKLSVGVQQLLLCATQSLFTCDTQQAGHAQANG
-1337 KQTRAPVP
+1337 SSPTSIQAPAAT
-1345 PPIIDCKSNP
+1345 PIIDCKSNP

-1363 WQLLS
+1363 WQLLA

-1374 VPKSS
+1374 VPRSS

-1384 LKLHLARNADSKT
+1384 LKLHLSRNADSKT

-1463 TIEEFQSTLAQ
+1463 TIEEFQATLAH
-1474 EIGTRDSSN
+1474 ELGTRDATN

-1497 EHYLDPMAKLC
+1497 EHYLEPLAKLC

-1528 TRVIQLT
+1528 SRVIQLS
-1535 YKNRLYWKHTVK
+1535 YKNRLYWKHTIK
-1547 FETDKERLLLCYQTN
+1547 CETDKERLLLCYQTN
-1562 NQIVQGRFPL
+1562 AQIVQGRFPL
-1572 SRDLALELA
+1572 SRELALELA
-1581 SLMAQIDMGD
+1581 SLMSQIDMGD
-1591 YSHEKS
+1591 YSLEKS
-1597 KSATPNVGIK
+1597 RDVGVGLK
-1607 ALDKFYPYRYRDAL
+1607 GLDKFYPYRYRDAL
-1621 NPEQL
+1621 GAEQL
-1626 KEIQELLITKWI
+1626 KDVQELLVSKWM

-1664 SLFQAKPRHSDQ
+1664 CLFQAKPRQSETSS
-1676 AMAWLAVSED
+1676 AGSSPVAWLAVAED
-1686 ALNVLELSS
+1686 ALNVLELST
-1695 MAPIARY
+1695 MAPVARY
-1702 PYTSVMTFGG
+1702 PYSSVMTFGG

-1717 MLVVSNEDTLASC
+1717 MLVVSHDDGGGC
-1730 VSQEQK
+1730 EQK

-1755 YMNALGHTVPGTPH
+1755 YMNALGHTVPGTPQ

-1780 SLRRPAAGTGT
+1780 SLRTSQRPTTAGGGSGATVAGGVGTGF
-1791 TTVGGTLCGNTMAG
+1791 
-1805 MSTNATTTAHNTL
+1805 STNATTTAHNTL

-1838 YSTGDHERMV
+1838 HAG
-1848 SGTRS
+1848 GGGS
-1853 QPQSHQGTMNSMH
+1853 QPGTLSSGH
-1866 SHHLP
+1866 HHPHHL
-1871 HAHQPDILKSTPD
+1871 HHHQQQQQHHHQPDILKSTPD